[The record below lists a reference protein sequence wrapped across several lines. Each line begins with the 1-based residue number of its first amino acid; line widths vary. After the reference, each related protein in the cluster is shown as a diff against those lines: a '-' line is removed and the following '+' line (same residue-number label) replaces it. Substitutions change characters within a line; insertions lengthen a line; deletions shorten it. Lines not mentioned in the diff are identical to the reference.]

1 MITIL
6 GVGHVFDIRERVK
19 SEILLRNP
27 AVVAVELDR
36 NRFEALKSQQ
46 SSGDAPILYR
56 AMAFIQKRI
65 AGEFDV
71 APGEEMLA
79 AVEAAQEIGSGVAFI
94 DLPADTVFRKMISS
108 MSIKEKIY
116 FAFGMVAGLFASKE
130 KIEKELDRYQEQEDD
145 YMEVLAQNMPS
156 VSRVLID
163 ERNDHMSEGIKHLE
177 EKYGSVVAVVGDGHI
192 KGIYDNLGRGD
203 VEVIRLKE
211 IQTTAEGDF
220 TVSYHFNG
228 Q

>member
-1 MITIL
+1 MITII
-6 GVGHVFDIRERVK
+6 GVGHVFDIRDRVK
-19 SEILLRNP
+19 SEIIRRNP

-36 NRFEALKSQQ
+36 NRFEALKTQDR
-46 SSGDAPILYR
+46 SGDAPLLYR

-65 AGEFDV
+65 ADEFEV

-79 AVEAAQEIGSGVAFI
+79 AVEAAQHIGSGVAFI
-94 DLPADTVFRKMISS
+94 DLPADAVFKRMIACMS
-108 MSIKEKIY
+108 MKEKIY
-116 FAFGMVAGLFASKE
+116 FAFGMIAGLFASKE
-130 KIEKELDRYQEQEDD
+130 NIEKELDRYQQQEDD

-156 VSRVLID
+156 VNRVLID

-177 EKYGSVVAVVGDGHI
+177 QKYGSVVAVIGDGHV
-192 KGIYDNLGRGD
+192 KGIFKNLGRSD

-211 IQTTAEGDF
+211 IQTTVESDF
-220 TVSYHFNG
+220 TVSFSFDG